1 MEKYYNECVQNLDYQ
16 INELSVEI
24 EDRMRLAQEVIKLLI
39 KCLADLK
46 QEVMKSWNCN
56 YCCMPKFGNNIET
69 NITGS
74 PQCGI
79 FFQRFLY

>member
-24 EDRMRLAQEVIKLLI
+24 EDRMQLAQEVIKLLI

-46 QEVMKSWNCN
+46 
-56 YCCMPKFGNNIET
+56 
-69 NITGS
+69 
-74 PQCGI
+74 
-79 FFQRFLY
+79 